1 MKKINLKK
9 LTVPQLIKKAY
20 YEEDEDI
27 YTDYIFELRKR
38 GNSEILNLIRDLV
51 YSKDAIYREIAGGI
65 LSQFAYKTKSFK
77 GERIYLLGRLL
88 DDKNEDVI
96 SSAIYGFG
104 HIKATLYGDKLASFA
119 TSKSLDIK
127 RALAFALGGY
137 ENKKAIEALILL
149 MNDDDFDT
157 RNWATFSLAQIC
169 ESDTPAIRDT
179 LYKNLNDIES
189 EVRGEAL
196 LGLATRKDTRVINA
210 ILEDLQ
216 SDFYGSWIFS
226 AIVKMPD
233 KRYLQYFDKYINS
246 LHEEDRKAFDLDIKE
261 AREALREVA
270 KRIAIPSVI
279 EHIKKLKIISK

>member
-1 MKKINLKK
+1 
-9 LTVPQLIKKAY
+9 
-20 YEEDEDI
+20 
-27 YTDYIFELRKR
+27 
-38 GNSEILNLIRDLV
+38 
-51 YSKDAIYREIAGGI
+51 
-65 LSQFAYKTKSFK
+65 
-77 GERIYLLGRLL
+77 
-88 DDKNEDVI
+88 
-96 SSAIYGFG
+96 
-104 HIKATLYGDKLASFA
+104 
-119 TSKSLDIK
+119 
-127 RALAFALGGY
+127 
-137 ENKKAIEALILL
+137 

-246 LHEEDRKAFDLDIKE
+246 LHEEDKKAFDLDIKE

>member
-119 TSKSLDIK
+119 TSVVV
-127 RALAFALGGY
+127 
-137 ENKKAIEALILL
+137 KK
-149 MNDDDFDT
+149 
-157 RNWATFSLAQIC
+157 
-169 ESDTPAIRDT
+169 
-179 LYKNLNDIES
+179 
-189 EVRGEAL
+189 
-196 LGLATRKDTRVINA
+196 
-210 ILEDLQ
+210 
-216 SDFYGSWIFS
+216 
-226 AIVKMPD
+226 
-233 KRYLQYFDKYINS
+233 
-246 LHEEDRKAFDLDIKE
+246 
-261 AREALREVA
+261 
-270 KRIAIPSVI
+270 
-279 EHIKKLKIISK
+279 